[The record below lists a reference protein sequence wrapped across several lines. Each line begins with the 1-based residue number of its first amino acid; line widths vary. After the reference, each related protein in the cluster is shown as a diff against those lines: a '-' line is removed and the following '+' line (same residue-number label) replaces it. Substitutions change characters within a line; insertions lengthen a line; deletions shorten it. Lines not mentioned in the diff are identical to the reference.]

1 MEDFTLKT
9 AENVP
14 LRYDIATV
22 GSRSAAFFID
32 FIIIIIISLGLEA
45 VIYVSERMGWD
56 ILSSYF
62 FAFSYIIVATLSW
75 AYFVVNEMI
84 FNGSSIG
91 KRILN
96 LRVIKEDGSPID
108 LVDSLT
114 RNFIRYV
121 DLFPGTWLV
130 GFVTM
135 MLNDKSKRLGD
146 YAAGTV
152 VVRTRAVSLD
162 KLELAETSYDDVV
175 KTNPRL
181 SLITP
186 EEYQVMRDYLTQQ
199 HRIPLDKSYV
209 LARKLAVRMAE
220 KLGIEPPKRMEQRL
234 QLITSCVKYYK

>member
-1 MEDFTLKT
+1 MEDFKITT
-9 AENVP
+9 AENIP

-32 FIIIIIISLGLEA
+32 YIIIGMISLGFGAL
-45 VIYVSERMGWD
+45 IYTSERMGWD

-62 FAFSYIIVATLSW
+62 VAFSYIIVGTLSW

-91 KRILN
+91 KRRLN

-121 DLFPGTWLV
+121 DSFPGTFLV

-152 VVRTRAVSLD
+152 VVRTRSVSLD
-162 KLELAETSYDDVV
+162 KLELAETLYDDVV

-181 SLITP
+181 RLITP

-220 KLGIEPPKRMEQRL
+220 KLGIEPPKQMNQRL